1 MGVHCALQ
9 LKQALW
15 SFRSVRFGYLKTP
28 VRSHRKVKRG
38 QKNAQPKPSA
48 GAQPKYEQTRVF
60 TMQLHKK
67 TSIQSHYD
75 DFEFCF
81 CEAEHCKYSA
91 AFWQVSSSQ
100 AVYMVDMC
108 KGLWPHCVA
117 CICNEWSHGICWKS
131 FETKQQIKTPADRWG
146 VTALINLLEG
156 IKNDL

>member
-1 MGVHCALQ
+1 MHNQNQVQVLNQNMNKLEFSQC
-9 LKQALW
+9 
-15 SFRSVRFGYLKTP
+15 SFT
-28 VRSHRKVKRG
+28 
-38 QKNAQPKPSA
+38 
-48 GAQPKYEQTRVF
+48 
-60 TMQLHKK
+60 KK

-100 AVYMVDMC
+100 AVYMLDMC

-117 CICNEWSHGICWKS
+117 CICNEWSHGICWES

-156 IKNDL
+156 IKMIYKDGGCIEHAVGGVGHPPCRRFHGCISPPLWACLSH